1 MSDGGTAT
9 SSTPTIFP
17 MVLLSQIME
26 HDPNTDGGE
35 KVSLIKKKASTV
47 CSWRPSGRQ
56 KEKQGIQQKNNLGS
70 KLSKEEQKRIPAH
83 SGLDP

>member
-35 KVSLIKKKASTV
+35 KVSLIKKKQAQSLAG
-47 CSWRPSGRQ
+47 GRRAG
-56 KEKQGIQQKNNLGS
+56 KKKSRVSN
-70 KLSKEEQKRIPAH
+70 KKTT
-83 SGLDP
+83 